1 MSGRRVRVP
10 DLRQKK
16 QAGEKIAMLTAYDAT
31 MARLFD
37 RAGIDVILVGDSL
50 ASVIL
55 GHPHTLTVTLDA
67 MLHHTSAVVRGAERA
82 LVVTDMP
89 FLTYQVSVEEAVRN
103 AGRLLQSGA
112 SAVKLE
118 GGRPV
123 LDVVRRLVDVGIPV
137 MGHLGLQPQSVHQLG
152 GYAKRGSE
160 PQEAAEL
167 VDDAV
172 ALEQAGAFAIV
183 LEAIPS
189 ELARTVTKRV
199 GVPTIGIGSGAD
211 CDGQV
216 LVSYDMLGLFD
227 GPVPSFVK
235 QYADGDRCGTRVRR
249 RCPVG
254 RVSTNAHA
262 GLDDRGLTVLEVLD
276 TIAATR
282 AAIGQRRSQGSIGFV
297 PTMGALHA
305 GHASLIERARR
316 ESGTVVVS
324 IFVNP
329 LQFDRPDDLTRY
341 PRSLDTDLELC
352 RRHGVDIVFA
362 PTVSEMYPRPMEM
375 GVDVG
380 RLADHLCG
388 KYRPGHFKGVAT
400 VVLKL
405 LEIAQAD
412 SAYFGEKDAQQLAVV
427 RRLVTD
433 FNVPVRIVGVP
444 TVREPDGLALSSR
457 NLRLSA
463 EERTLAPC
471 LYAALLR
478 AAASVEE
485 GAANATEIA
494 RDAATLI
501 PADERLRLEYL
512 ELVDPEDFQ
521 PVTKITGPVIAAGA
535 LWVGSTR
542 LIDNV
547 RCTPGKERSG

>member
-1 MSGRRVRVP
+1 
-10 DLRQKK
+10 
-16 QAGEKIAMLTAYDAT
+16 
-31 MARLFD
+31 
-37 RAGIDVILVGDSL
+37 
-50 ASVIL
+50 
-55 GHPHTLTVTLDA
+55 
-67 MLHHTSAVVRGAERA
+67 
-82 LVVTDMP
+82 
-89 FLTYQVSVEEAVRN
+89 
-103 AGRLLQSGA
+103 
-112 SAVKLE
+112 
-118 GGRPV
+118 
-123 LDVVRRLVDVGIPV
+123 
-137 MGHLGLQPQSVHQLG
+137 
-152 GYAKRGSE
+152 
-160 PQEAAEL
+160 
-167 VDDAV
+167 
-172 ALEQAGAFAIV
+172 
-183 LEAIPS
+183 
-189 ELARTVTKRV
+189 
-199 GVPTIGIGSGAD
+199 
-211 CDGQV
+211 
-216 LVSYDMLGLFD
+216 
-227 GPVPSFVK
+227 
-235 QYADGDRCGTRVRR
+235 
-249 RCPVG
+249 
-254 RVSTNAHA
+254 
-262 GLDDRGLTVLEVLD
+262 VLEVID
-276 TIAATR
+276 TIATTR

-352 RRHGVDIVFA
+352 RRYGVDIVFA

-375 GVDVG
+375 GIDVG
-380 RLADHLCG
+380 RLADYLCG
-388 KYRPGHFKGVAT
+388 RYRPGHFKAVAT

-405 LEIAQAD
+405 LEIVQAD
-412 SAYFGEKDAQQLAVV
+412 MAYFGEKDAQQLAVV

-457 NLRLSA
+457 NLRLSVG
-463 EERTLAPC
+463 ERTLAPC
-471 LYAALLR
+471 LYAALQR

-494 RDAATLI
+494 RDAVTLI
-501 PADERLRLEYL
+501 PADERVRLEYL

-547 RCTPGKERSG
+547 RCAPPGRTVRLEPDTTSES